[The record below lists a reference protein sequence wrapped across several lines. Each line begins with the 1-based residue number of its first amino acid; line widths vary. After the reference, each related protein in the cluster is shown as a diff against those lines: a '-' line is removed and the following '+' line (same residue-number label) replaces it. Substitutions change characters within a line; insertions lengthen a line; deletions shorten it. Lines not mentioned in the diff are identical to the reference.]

1 MKSNRRNLLLGIAAI
16 ACAALPVIASAA
28 DGPPLKIGIVG
39 SGRLGGTIG
48 SLWVKAGHQVMFSGL
63 DVEEVKKFTA
73 PLGHNARA
81 GTPKEAAQFGDV
93 VMTAVPYS
101 ALPQVGRD
109 IAGIIRGKIVLDA
122 SNPVPARD
130 GEVAVAARA
139 KGTGVASAEYL
150 PGARLVRA
158 FNSYGFATMRDGAHR
173 SGERLAIPLAA
184 DDPEAMKMAIR
195 LVTDAGFDPVN
206 VGPLSRAKEFDPG
219 TPGYGKAVTAR
230 ELRKIFGLGS

>member
-1 MKSNRRNLLLGIAAI
+1 MGIAAI
-16 ACAALPVIASAA
+16 ASALLPGICSAA

-48 SLWVKAGHQVMFSGL
+48 TLWVKAGHQVMFSGL

-73 PLGHNARA
+73 PLGPNARA
-81 GTPKEAAQFGDV
+81 GTPRDAAQFGDV

-101 ALPQVGRD
+101 ALPQVGKD
-109 IAGIIRGKIVLDA
+109 IADLIRGKVVLDA

-130 GEVAVAARA
+130 GEVAVGARA
-139 KGTGVASAEYL
+139 KGTGVASADYL

-173 SGERLAIPLAA
+173 AGERLAIPLAA
-184 DDPEAMKMAIR
+184 DDAEAMTMAMR
-195 LVTDAGFDPVN
+195 LVSDAGFDPVN

-219 TPGYGKAVTAR
+219 TPGYGKAVSAR
-230 ELRKIFGLGS
+230 ELRKILGLGN

>member
-1 MKSNRRNLLLGIAAI
+1 MSFKRRDFLLGIA
-16 ACAALPVIASAA
+16 VIAWALLPGPSSAA
-28 DGPPLKIGIVG
+28 DGPPMKIGIVG

-63 DVEEVKKFTA
+63 DLEEVKKFTA
-73 PLGHNARA
+73 PLGPNALA
-81 GTPKEAAQFGDV
+81 GTPREAAQFGQV

-101 ALPQVGRD
+101 ALPQVGKD
-109 IAGIIRGKIVLDA
+109 IADIIRGKVLIDA

-139 KGTGVASAEYL
+139 KGTGVASAEFL

-158 FNSYGFATMRDGAHR
+158 FNSFNFAAMRDGAHR
-173 SGERLAIPLAA
+173 SGERLAIPMAA
-184 DDPEAMKMAIR
+184 DDAQAMTTAMK

-206 VGPLSRAKEFDPG
+206 AGPLSRAKDFDVG

-230 ELRKIFGLGS
+230 ELRKILGLGS